1 MLLLVNTDQIFK
13 NENYRGGWIHDK
25 ARRRRSVRTPCHR
38 EFRLKP
44 AEADRKAK
52 AHRWEGVRRRS
63 RSKREP
69 WSAKTR
75 KGSSRLGRGFFVD
88 LLLVFQNFSGTFDEE

>member
-25 ARRRRSVRTPCHR
+25 ARRRRSVRTPYHR

-52 AHRWEGVRRRS
+52 ALRWEGVRRRS

-75 KGSSRLGRGFFVD
+75 REKQSADTRLLVD
-88 LLLVFQNFSGTFDEE
+88 LAAGVSKL